1 MGGIVEDIF
10 GGGGDS
16 ETTVTYE
23 TPYEQKLLY
32 NTIAEEIRA
41 LRPLVGQAVPGVQN
55 AIQQYIQ
62 KYQNWLEQTPRFFEQ
77 ASQRFDEITGQTEG
91 KARQTLDEVR
101 KILLQDIQEAEQ
113 KIPQIYEEAKQ
124 QTKELTQEV
133 LQDALRNTIRKMALQ
148 GLVSQTAGT
157 QAMSEQFRQYEY
169 EPLQRLTEQEAGV
182 LSSLISQGLGA
193 QEALLKDYAR
203 NVAKTQQASMAL
215 KSGLAQQ
222 QLGFQLSL
230 PDIYNAIMRAQ
241 QQYALTPF
249 ELRRTSLGT
258 LTGSAGALQQLAPSN
273 VTQSTS
279 GGINPIFGGLVG
291 TAGTLGLFKLFGLI

>member
-1 MGGIVEDIF
+1 MGGVVESIF
-10 GGGGDS
+10 GGGDET

-23 TPYEQKLLY
+23 IPYEQRHLY
-32 NTIAEEIRA
+32 STIAEEIHA
-41 LRPLVGQAVPGVQN
+41 LRPLAEQAIPGVQN

-62 KYQNWLEQTPRFFEQ
+62 KYQDWLKQTPEFFEQ
-77 ASQRFDEITGQTEG
+77 ASQRFDEITDQTEEQLYNLFFG
-91 KARQTLDEVR
+91 SEGINEKA
-101 KILLQDIQEAEQ
+101 K
-113 KIPQIYEEAKQ
+113 K

-157 QAMSEQFRQYEY
+157 QAMAEQFRQYEY
-169 EPLQRLTEQEAGV
+169 EPLQRL
-182 LSSLISQGLGA
+182 
-193 QEALLKDYAR
+193 QEALLKDYAK
-203 NVAKTQQASMAL
+203 NIAKTQQTSMAL
-215 KSGLAQQ
+215 KSGLTQQ